1 MDRRIVFW
9 DVEAS
14 TKTRQIKDI
23 GAVDNAGA
31 VFHNANISQFA
42 GFMWGADY
50 ICGHNIVHHDLSI
63 LKDFFPDITRS
74 RAIDTLYW
82 SPLLFPQKPYHA
94 LLKDDKILTDELNNP
109 VNDSKKAKA
118 LFEDEVGAFRKLPS
132 ELKKIYYS
140 LLADRKEFSGFFQY
154 LE

>member
-23 GAVDNAGA
+23 GAVDNTGA
-31 VFHNANISQFA
+31 VFHNANISQFVW
-42 GFMWGADY
+42 FLRGADY

-63 LKDFFPDITRS
+63 LKNYRPEIYRC

-82 SPLLFPQKPYHA
+82 SPLLFPQKPYHK
-94 LLKDDKILTDELNNP
+94 LLKDDKILTEELNNP
-109 VNDSKKAKA
+109 VNDSKKAKN
-118 LFEDEVGAFRKLPS
+118 L
-132 ELKKIYYS
+132 
-140 LLADRKEFSGFFQY
+140 
-154 LE
+154 